1 MFINYQVILNYKV
14 EVNDNGIM
22 IGKPILLNGY
32 VPKQK
37 KNKEPIKDANIQTE
51 ITEIEL

>member
-14 EVNDNGIM
+14 EVNDKGLM

-37 KNKEPIKDANIQTE
+37 KVKEVIKDDNIQTE